1 MKGKNMITAKEAKER
16 TELMKQQ
23 KTQKLI
29 TRIERAIEREVS
41 KGESFVTVELDDIYT
56 NENVPEEVIT
66 YLIEL
71 GYGVVN
77 NRYEDFIEVHW

>member
-1 MKGKNMITAKEAKER
+1 MITAKEAKER

-41 KGESFVTVELDDIYT
+41 KGEFFVFVELDDLYA
-56 NENVPEEVIT
+56 NENIPEEVIT
-66 YLIEL
+66 YLKDI
-71 GYGVVN
+71 GYKIVYN
-77 NRYEDFIEVHW
+77 PYEDFIKVYWQ

>member
-1 MKGKNMITAKEAKER
+1 MITAKEAKER

-41 KGESFVTVELDDIYT
+41 KGECFVLVELDDIYI

-77 NRYEDFIEVHW
+77 NRYEDFIEVHWEW